1 MKTTEQI
8 DAEIAALHACTQ
20 RLRQRYSAF
29 GDDNV
34 ACIGV
39 QICVLEQRMT
49 LAAVEAAYTPKDPHD
64 ERQCYLYDEAM
75 LACEWMHDVRNEEP
89 QLSGPDGWGGLC
101 LPAQP
106 TALDVVRAQAQAA
119 QQAQAVPV

>member
-1 MKTTEQI
+1 MMKTTEQI
-8 DAEIAALHACTQ
+8 NAEIAVLHACTQ

-34 ACIGV
+34 ACIGA
-39 QICVLEQRMT
+39 QICVLERRMDV
-49 LAAVEAAYTPKDPHD
+49 AAVVAAYSPKDGAD
-64 ERQCYLYDEAM
+64 DCAYNLFDEAM
-75 LACEWMHDVRNEEP
+75 LACEWMHDVRNEEIHP
-89 QLSGPDGWGGLC
+89 SGPDGWGGLC

-106 TALDVVRAQAQAA
+106 TALDVARAQAA

>member
-1 MKTTEQI
+1 MKTHAQI
-8 DAEIAALHACTQ
+8 ESEITALHHCTL

-34 ACIGV
+34 AAIGA
-39 QICVLEQRMT
+39 QICVLERRMT

-64 ERQCYLYDEAM
+64 EHQHYLYDEAV
-75 LACEWMHDVRNEEP
+75 LACEWLHDVRNEEP
-89 QLSGPDGWGGLC
+89 QLSGPDGWGALC

-106 TALDVVRAQAQAA
+106 TALEAARAQAA
-119 QQAQAVPV
+119 QLGQAVTA